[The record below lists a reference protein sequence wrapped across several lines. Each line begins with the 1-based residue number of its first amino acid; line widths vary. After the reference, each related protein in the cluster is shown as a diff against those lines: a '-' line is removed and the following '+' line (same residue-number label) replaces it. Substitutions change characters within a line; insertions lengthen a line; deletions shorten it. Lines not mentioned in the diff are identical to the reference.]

1 MMLKFFSGARDADA
15 GNERLTDL
23 DSESEEDAQV
33 EWAVESIEDRRE
45 GEGGTLYLVRWA
57 APHDDEQT
65 WESAEDVA
73 GAAAKVQAF
82 EQRLLV

>member
-1 MMLKFFSGARDADA
+1 M
-15 GNERLTDL
+15 
-23 DSESEEDAQV
+23 
-33 EWAVESIEDRRE
+33 
-45 GEGGTLYLVRWA
+45 YLVWWA

>member
-1 MMLKFFSGARDADA
+1 MLSSPLARDVDA
-15 GNERLTDL
+15 SNERLTDL
-23 DSESEEDAQV
+23 DSESEEDAED
-33 EWAVESIEDRRE
+33 EWAVEAIEGRKE
-45 GEGGTLYLVRWA
+45 GKGGTLYLVRRA
-57 APHDDEQT
+57 APHDDEHT